1 MSFEQLSL
9 LDFRARKRCGA
20 CGEIKPLTAFDR
32 SGRHADGRATR
43 CRQCKRT
50 YERQYRAAYPER
62 KAARNA
68 VEQAIRSGRLQRP
81 HRCDDCGRECLPR
94 AHHESY
100 DPRHRLA
107 VEWLCQSCHW
117 RRHGA
122 ESEAA

>member
-1 MSFEQLSL
+1 MTKHCI
-9 LDFRARKRCGA
+9 DCGH
-20 CGEIKPLTAFDR
+20 EISK
-32 SGRHADGRATR
+32 RATR
-43 CRQCKRT
+43 CRRCKRA

-81 HRCDDCGRECLPR
+81 DRCDDCGRECLPR

-100 DPRHRLA
+100 DRRHHLD
-107 VEWLCQSCHW
+107 VTWVCQSCHW

-122 ESEAA
+122 GREAA